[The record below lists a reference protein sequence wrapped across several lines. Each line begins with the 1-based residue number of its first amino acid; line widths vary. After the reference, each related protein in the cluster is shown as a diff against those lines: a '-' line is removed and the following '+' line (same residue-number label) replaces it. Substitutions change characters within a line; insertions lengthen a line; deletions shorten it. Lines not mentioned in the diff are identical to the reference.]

1 MNSHP
6 SEHGESA
13 ALHAQQT
20 WSPWYLRYVMLM
32 AFLIVTVSLMD
43 RYVVSILMEQIKAD
57 LSLTDTQ
64 LGWLVGPAFV
74 TVHILCQLP
83 LARIADR
90 SSRTTMIALAMV
102 LWSFFTIAAGFTKT
116 FVQLFITRMGVG
128 ITEAASGPPLAALL
142 SDYFGPKNR
151 GLAMAMLP
159 IGGTA
164 GIGAGML
171 VGGIVGQEYGWR
183 TALIVAGIPGVIL
196 ALIMW
201 LTIKE
206 PRRGS
211 YDSESGTSQQ
221 PPFFE
226 TFRILAAN
234 RSYCWLI
241 VGASLAMLNGLGRG
255 SWEPVFLMRV
265 YELSQAKAG
274 MIFFIITPLPAI
286 VGGICGG
293 LLLDRLCRRDA
304 RWYMW
309 LPAAAILISLP
320 LLVAF
325 LLWPEDHKVGGIPIG
340 LILSFVGSVIGGAAA
355 PAFIATGQ
363 SLVNSSMRAT
373 SHAVWSMVANLI
385 GMGIGP
391 LLAGWLSTQFAPAY
405 GHESIR
411 YALVLVTL
419 VGLFAGIALLI
430 GARHIRND
438 LQK

>member
-1 MNSHP
+1 MNVHP
-6 SEHGESA
+6 SEQHEPASQ
-13 ALHAQQT
+13 HQQA

-32 AFLIVTVSLMD
+32 AFLIVAVSLMD

-116 FVQLFITRMGVG
+116 FFQLFITRMGVG

-151 GLAMAMLP
+151 GLAMSMLS

-183 TALIVAGIPGVIL
+183 TALIVAGIPGVVL
-196 ALIMW
+196 ALVMW

-206 PRRGS
+206 PRRGTS
-211 YDSESGTSQQ
+211 DSAPEASKQ
-221 PPFFE
+221 PPFLE
-226 TFRILAAN
+226 TLRILAAN

-255 SWEPVFLMRV
+255 AWEPVFLMRI
-265 YELSQAKAG
+265 YEMSQARAG
-274 MIFFIITPLPAI
+274 MIFFVITPLPAI
-286 VGGICGG
+286 LGGLCGG
-293 LLLDRLCRRDA
+293 LLLDRLCGRDN

-309 LPAAAILISLP
+309 LPAAAIFLSVP

-325 LLWPEDHKVGGIPIG
+325 LLWPEHHKIGGVSVG

-363 SLVNSSMRAT
+363 SLVNASMRAT
-373 SHAVWSMVANLI
+373 SHAVWTMVANLI

-391 LLAGWLSTQFAPAY
+391 LLAGWLSTHFTPTY

-419 VGLFAGIALLI
+419 VGIFSAIALFI
-430 GARHIRND
+430 GAHYIRND